1 VTGAVWP
8 DLLSS
13 AERAAL
19 DPGVPTPWPATPD
32 VLVVGGGVVGLAVA
46 AACQRA
52 GVGSVLVVERDR
64 LGAGASGGAAGL
76 LTPEPHVWTDPPA
89 LVDLGR
95 ASLARYRRLDAEC
108 NGALGV
114 RNLDALIVLPVMPP
128 PSLVVS
134 AGVELLTA
142 DAAVAVEPALGDP
155 VAALLVHDQA
165 HVNPLRV
172 AAALARRAGTIA
184 TGVTMTAVEA
194 NGSRTRVCTSAGDVS
209 PGAVVFATGD
219 APDLVAV
226 PQRWVKGHM
235 LATAPAPFPLGVVV
249 LGTTGVVPLP
259 DGRLVVGGTLDLGDA
274 SLDVRPDV
282 ADALRAD
289 LIGLVPAAAELEVT
303 HRWCCFRP
311 ATADDLPVVDRVPG
325 LDDAWVTAGHY
336 RTGVLMAPATGDAL
350 ASWIATGARPS
361 GVEAFGLERFT
372 GL

>member
-1 VTGAVWP
+1 MTGAVWP

-155 VAALLVHDQA
+155 VAFEYGHQVTFSIHDGI
-165 HVNPLRV
+165 VTL
-172 AAALARRAGTIA
+172 
-184 TGVTMTAVEA
+184 TGTMTFPHDIETLQWIVGGVPGVVEIY
-194 NGSRTRVCTSAGDVS
+194 N
-209 PGAVVFATGD
+209 
-219 APDLVAV
+219 
-226 PQRWVKGHM
+226 Q
-235 LATAPAPFPLGVVV
+235 ATADRPEPKSEPPAPFLGN
-249 LGTTGVVPLP
+249 
-259 DGRLVVGGTLDLGDA
+259 
-274 SLDVRPDV
+274 
-282 ADALRAD
+282 
-289 LIGLVPAAAELEVT
+289 
-303 HRWCCFRP
+303 
-311 ATADDLPVVDRVPG
+311 
-325 LDDAWVTAGHY
+325 Y
-336 RTGVLMAPATGDAL
+336 RGWP
-350 ASWIATGARPS
+350 
-361 GVEAFGLERFT
+361 
-372 GL
+372 